1 MADESTLSEDSDGL
15 DGFREYSR
23 ERDRAFK
30 AVLDAINNDYGCDLR
45 MTCEACPVQIEGTID
60 ELHLYFRAR
69 WESWSLAIAQTPEQ
83 AVRASLMTDAT
94 FYHESCAGLSAFDAS
109 WMEPEQVDKALRACL
124 TAYRQGE
131 KNGGHIEV

>member
-1 MADESTLSEDSDGL
+1 MADERTLSEDSDGL
-15 DGFREYSR
+15 DGFREYFR

-45 MTCEACPVQIEGTID
+45 MTCEACPVQIKGTID

-69 WESWSLAIAQTPEQ
+69 WDSWRLAIAQTSEL
-83 AVRASLMTDAT
+83 AVRASRMADAV
-94 FYHESCAGLSAFDAS
+94 FYHQACTFDGS
-109 WMEPEQVDKALRACL
+109 WMESEQVDKALRACL

-131 KNGGHIEV
+131 KNGGYIEV